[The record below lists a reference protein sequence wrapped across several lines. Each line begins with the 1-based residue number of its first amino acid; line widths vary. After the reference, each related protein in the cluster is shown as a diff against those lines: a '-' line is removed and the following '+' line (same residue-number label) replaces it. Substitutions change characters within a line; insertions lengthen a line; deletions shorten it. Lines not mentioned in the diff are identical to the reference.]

1 MIHSFGIVWLHRD
14 LLLSG
19 LANTIVLSVLA
30 ALSAVIF
37 GALISTVLVRRT
49 RTTAHIVRLL
59 IDVARCTPFLLFA
72 YIIYYGLPSLGLR
85 FDNWGAGLLALIA
98 YHSAYMAEILGSAWR
113 SLPQDPIEAGHAFGY
128 NGLRLFRRIVLPPLA
143 LNAAPVIGN
152 QIIQIV
158 KDSAFLTIIALP
170 ELTHA
175 ASAIQSQYFVPF
187 AAFII
192 AMLLYW
198 ALCLVVEACVSTLGR
213 MADARR

>member
-30 ALSAVIF
+30 ALSALIF
-37 GALISTVLVRRT
+37 GALISTVLVRRA
-49 RTTAHIVRLL
+49 RTTARIIRFL

-85 FDNWGAGLLALIA
+85 FDNWSAGLLALFA

-128 NGLRLFRRIVLPPLA
+128 SGLRLFRRIVLPPLA

>member
-30 ALSAVIF
+30 ALSALIF
-37 GALISTVLVRRT
+37 GALISTVLVRRA
-49 RTTAHIVRLL
+49 RTTAHIVRFL

-85 FDNWGAGLLALIA
+85 FDNWSAGLLALIA

-128 NGLRLFRRIVLPPLA
+128 SGLRLFRRIVLPPLA

-175 ASAIQSQYFVPF
+175 ASAIQSQFFVPL

>member
-30 ALSAVIF
+30 ALSALIF
-37 GALISTVLVRRT
+37 GALISTVLVRRA
-49 RTTAHIVRLL
+49 RTIAHIVRFL
-59 IDVARCTPFLLFA
+59 IDLARCTPFLLFA

-85 FDNWGAGLLALIA
+85 FDNWSAGLLALIA

-128 NGLRLFRRIVLPPLA
+128 SGLRLFRRIVLPPLA

-198 ALCLVVEACVSTLGR
+198 ALCLVVEAGVSTLGR